1 MRRTS
6 ILAALAL
13 TVVVAGLTFVSVEV
27 AGAQVARDH
36 RAPSVSRRV
45 PNPNELP
52 RLQGVNDPHVA
63 YAGTSIRCGNTI
75 YHVSVKGGTCVN
87 QSQQAGGGKTRSNGN
102 GDSASANCRTG
113 CGDTSGDGDCQIT
126 AVQ

>member
-6 ILAALAL
+6 IFAALAL
-13 TVVVAGLTFVSVEV
+13 TVVVGGLTFVSVDV
-27 AGAQVARDH
+27 AGAQITRDH
-36 RAPSVSRRV
+36 RASTATRSV

-52 RLQGVNDPHVA
+52 PLQGVNDPHVV

-75 YHVSVKGGTCVN
+75 YHISVKGGACTS
-87 QSQQAGGGKTRSNGN
+87 QSQQAGGGKTCSNGN